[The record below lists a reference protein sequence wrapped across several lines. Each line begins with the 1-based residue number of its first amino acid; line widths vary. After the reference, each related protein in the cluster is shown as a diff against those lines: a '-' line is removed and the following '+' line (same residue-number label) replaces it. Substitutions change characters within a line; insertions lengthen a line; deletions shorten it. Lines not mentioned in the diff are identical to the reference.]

1 MPRLLVNP
9 GLPSAW
15 EISLR
20 PGTNRIG
27 RGSANDFTIAD
38 ASVSTY
44 HCAIE
49 ISDGSTVLKDLGSTN
64 GTFVNRTPVQETTL
78 QLGQTIQ
85 LGGVEM
91 VFCEDEV
98 PLAAPASRT
107 AVRVTLASATPPAR
121 SADPPPAPVPAP
133 AAAGPRFC
141 KGHPKTQA
149 RFFCGSCQHYFCELC
164 VSTHSVQG
172 VPHKFCRQ
180 CNTEC
185 SPVQVQLPAA
195 PKPKGFFGRLPSAFV
210 YPFRGTG
217 IMILLVGALLISG
230 LSWLSGGTRFGFVPR
245 VFSWTLIF
253 MVFTYGYLFSFTQ
266 NIIHSTAIGEDEMPP
281 LPSMGNFWEDILLP
295 CLQLFGLTLVSF
307 APTII
312 LSILYGR
319 AIFSALVDEGSVDG
333 VAGKLIVLG
342 AAYLAGLVYFPM
354 AFLAVAI
361 LDSVMAS
368 NPFTVLRAIF
378 KVPLEYLVTLIVV
391 AVLILLGAVG
401 DGVLEGL
408 FPRGLAT
415 HSMSK
420 LFGYLAIKAFWG
432 TANIYLIVIIVRILG
447 LLYLTRKQKLAWL
460 KR

>member
-9 GLPSAW
+9 GSPSAW
-15 EISLR
+15 EIPLR

-38 ASVSTY
+38 PSVSTS
-44 HCAIE
+44 HCTIE
-49 ISDGSTVLKDLGSTN
+49 VSDHSVVLKDLGSTN
-64 GTFVNRTPVQETTL
+64 GTFVNRAQIQEAIL
-78 QLGQTIQ
+78 QSGQTIQ
-85 LGGVEM
+85 LGAVQM
-91 VFCEDEV
+91 VLSEDV
-98 PLAAPASRT
+98 APQAEPIARP
-107 AVRVTLASATPPAR
+107 AVRVTLGSAVPPAR
-121 SADPPPAPVPAP
+121 APEPPPERVPIP
-133 AAAGPRFC
+133 QTPGPHFC

-149 RFFCGSCQHYFCELC
+149 RFFCGTCQHYYCELC
-164 VSTHSVQG
+164 VSTHPVQG

-185 SPVQVQLPAA
+185 SPVQVHLPAA
-195 PKPKGFFGRLPSAFV
+195 PKPKGFFGRLPSAFA

-217 IMILLVGALLISG
+217 IMILLLGALLISG
-230 LSWLSGGTRFGFVPR
+230 LGWLSGGTRFGFVPR
-245 VFSWTLIF
+245 GLGWSLIF
-253 MVFTYGYLFSFTQ
+253 MVFVYGYLFSFTQ

-312 LSILYGR
+312 LSILYGP
-319 AIFSALVDEGSVDG
+319 AIFSALLEDGSG
-333 VAGKLIVLG
+333 GEVAGKLMALAATYIV
-342 AAYLAGLVYFPM
+342 GLVYFPM

-391 AVLILLGAVG
+391 AVLVVLGAMG
-401 DGVLEGL
+401 DGLLEGL

-432 TANIYLIVIIVRILG
+432 TANIYLIVVIVRILG
-447 LLYLTRKQKLAWL
+447 LLYLTKKQKLAWL